1 MPMDATPDIIAMRL
15 AELGRALPATA
26 HPRALFRPWR
36 RSGSLLILSGQVNER
51 DGTIV
56 RQGSVGAGMTVEA
69 ARSHAETCLLN
80 LLFHVRAACDGRLD
94 RVASWLRL
102 GGFVAAVPGFA
113 EAPLVI
119 DAASALLIDLYGQD
133 RGAHA
138 RTAVAVAGL
147 PGGAPV
153 EIDAM
158 LEIVS

>member
-1 MPMDATPDIIAMRL
+1 MDTTPDLIATRL
-15 AELGRALPATA
+15 VELGRTLPATA

-51 DGTIV
+51 DGAIV
-56 RQGSVGAGMTVEA
+56 RQASVGVGMTVDE

-94 RVASWLRL
+94 RVACWLRL
-102 GGFVAAVPGFA
+102 GGFVAAVPGLA
-113 EAPLVI
+113 DAPLVI
-119 DAASALLIDLYGQD
+119 DAASELLIDIYGPD

-138 RTAVAVAGL
+138 RTAIAVAGL

-158 LEIVS
+158 LEIMP